1 MVYIT
6 MMSCKHNDDHN
17 HDDHGHSH
25 EEVSEHTDHDNEH
38 EHEKETEE
46 HAHDHSVEE
55 HNQDEAEEHVHNHT
69 DEEHN
74 QNETEEHD
82 HKHEYKTAKIQ
93 LQSFHQIIKTS
104 GEIINSPSEEIEVV
118 ATNNGR
124 ISLFAGL
131 AKGVNV
137 NTDQILF
144 QISGDNIID
153 NNIALRYNTAKA
165 DFEKAK
171 SDFERAEKLTKNN
184 IISEKEYEQIKLEY
198 SNTKYE
204 YELIA
209 KSYKKGSGVVASPS
223 KGYVKEYF
231 VNEGQYVETGQKL
244 AVINKQ
250 SRLRLVAEVSQK
262 YVHNLPEIESATFL
276 INNSEKAF
284 DTESLD
290 GKLISYGKSVNS
302 KSYYIPVIFEIKND
316 KDLLPGSFT
325 QVFLK
330 GKELKDVIVVPVS
343 ALIEEQDNYFVFVE
357 EDHDKFQKRHVI
369 LGDSDGT
376 NVLVKEGLSAG
387 EIIVTEGTYFVKLA
401 SMSNE
406 LPVHSH

>member
-1 MVYIT
+1 MRKFTVILISMVYIT
-6 MMSCKHNDDHN
+6 MMSCKHNDGHN

-25 EEVSEHTDHDNEH
+25 EEVSEHSDHDNEH
-38 EHEKETEE
+38 DHEHANETEG

-55 HNQDEAEEHVHNHT
+55 HNQDES
-69 DEEHN
+69 
-74 QNETEEHD
+74 EEHD

-104 GEIINSPSEEIEVV
+104 GEIKNSPSDEIVVV
-118 ATNNGR
+118 ATNTGR
-124 ISLFAGL
+124 VSLFAGL

-137 NTDQILF
+137 NIDQILF

-209 KSYKKGSGVVASPS
+209 KSYKKGSGVVTSPV
-223 KGYVKEYF
+223 KGFVKEYF
-231 VNEGQYVETGQKL
+231 VEEGQYVETGQKL
-244 AVINKQ
+244 AVINKHLK
-250 SRLRLVAEVSQK
+250 LRLVAEVSQK
-262 YVHNLPEIESATFL
+262 YAHNLPEIESATFL

-284 DTESLD
+284 NTEKLD

-302 KSYYIPVIFEIKND
+302 KSYYIPVIFEIRNEKE
-316 KDLLPGSFT
+316 LLPGSFV

-330 GKELKDVIVVPVS
+330 GKELNDVIVVPVS